1 MTWNT
6 QGTPAPEEQKT
17 FVKCNG
23 NNYDVSGISGIG
35 LVEKMKSIARD
46 NGISKFDIYD
56 AENTNLSPSDVE
68 NGNFTGDLSLVRF
81 NVAA

>member
-6 QGTPAPEEQKT
+6 QGSSAPEEQKT

-23 NNYDVSGISGIG
+23 NNYDVTNITGLG
-35 LVEKMKSIARD
+35 LVEKLKSIARSE
-46 NGISKFDIYD
+46 NISKFDIYD
-56 AENTNLSPSDVE
+56 SENTNLSPSQIESGD
-68 NGNFTGDLSLVRF
+68 FTGDLSLIRY